1 MILQVNLKINTMV
14 VLLWLIW
21 WQTDAARDLVAA
33 NPARSIKNQ
42 MEGEGGG
49 YTQSSNIPKAK
60 KSYKPMGS
68 RLTQ

>member
-1 MILQVNLKINTMV
+1 MILQVNLSKSI

-33 NPARSIKNQ
+33 NPARSIKKQ

>member
-1 MILQVNLKINTMV
+1 MILQVNLSKSI

-33 NPARSIKNQ
+33 NPALIIKKQ